1 MTFYYQPRSSLLY
14 AGIRTLIPL
23 YLAILVEV
31 WSLVEKMQLWSY
43 SIVYS
48 ILVSLAKVVSSV
60 ANPESLIF
68 RKSVSV
74 SENCLKMMTD
84 MWHDPTWPDSE
95 SVLLSTNR
103 VCSLTVWY
111 SKVEQITAPLMSS
124 KHINHCTPCGQ
135 ATHVFILPPTL

>member
-1 MTFYYQPRSSLLY
+1 M
-14 AGIRTLIPL
+14 
-23 YLAILVEV
+23 
-31 WSLVEKMQLWSY
+31 VEKMQLWSY

-84 MWHDPTWPDSE
+84 M
-95 SVLLSTNR
+95 
-103 VCSLTVWY
+103 
-111 SKVEQITAPLMSS
+111 
-124 KHINHCTPCGQ
+124 
-135 ATHVFILPPTL
+135 